1 MNEVR
6 PGRLKLFLGYA
17 AGVGKTYRMLAE
29 ARALRQ
35 AGGDVVIG
43 FFEPHGRKDTM
54 ELAAS
59 LEMVPRRTLEYRGAR
74 FEEMDTEAILRRRP
88 AVGLVDEYAHSN
100 VPGSPR
106 AKRWEDVQALLEAG
120 IEVWTTMNVQH
131 LESLNDQIWQIT
143 GVRVRETVPDWV
155 VRKASEVVMVDLTTR
170 ALLNRLE
177 RGAIYEPGQARRALA
192 NFFQESTLAA
202 LREMALRQTAHELEL
217 RQEGAGGDAAAGRD
231 GGGLAAAR
239 PAPPSADRVLI
250 HVTADPSAAMVIRRG
265 WRVANYLHAD
275 CYAVHVRVEP
285 ERRESRRPEAEM
297 HAVERHLA
305 FARGLRIETHSLS
318 GRDMAATLVEFA
330 RQHRVTQIFLARPRD
345 ILVPSA
351 ARRLVRLA
359 EDMQVI
365 IVAERRRAG

>member
-1 MNEVR
+1 MNEGQ
-6 PGRLKLFLGYA
+6 PSRLKLFLGYA

-29 ARALRQ
+29 AQALRR

-43 FFEPHGRKDTM
+43 VFEPHGRKDTM
-54 ELAAS
+54 ELAAG
-59 LEMVPRRTLEYRGAR
+59 LEAVPRRVLDYRGAR
-74 FEEMDTEAILRRRP
+74 FEEMDTEAIQRRRP
-88 AVGLVDEYAHSN
+88 AVCLVDEYAHSN
-100 VPGSPR
+100 IPGSTR
-106 AKRWEDVQALLEAG
+106 AKRWEDAQALLEAG

-131 LESLNDQIWQIT
+131 LESLNDQIWEIT

-217 RQEGAGGDAAAGRD
+217 RHEGAGKEAAWRQD
-231 GGGLAAAR
+231 GGGPAVAR
-239 PAPPSADRVLI
+239 QAMPSADRVLI

-275 CYAVHVRVEP
+275 CYAVHVRIEP
-285 ERRESRRPEAEM
+285 ERRGSRRSEAEM
-297 HAVERHLA
+297 QAVERHLA
-305 FARGLRIETHSLS
+305 FARGLRIEARSLA
-318 GRDMAATLVEFA
+318 GRDTAATLVEFA
-330 RQHRVTQIFLARPRD
+330 RQQRVTQIFLARPREF
-345 ILVPSA
+345 LVPST

-359 EDMQVI
+359 SDMQVI
-365 IVAERRRAG
+365 IVAERRRVG